1 MRREKTVT
9 SPAGESVRPL
19 DATPRRTVAV
29 IAAVVWMAL
38 VLGLYYWVHKPLTP
52 ALAVA
57 LGGALLDLAV
67 AAGFAAIAAG
77 LGRRLLKP
85 LDLSG
90 WSAAERLALNGML
103 GLGALSLI
111 VALVGIA
118 ALNAL
123 SVALVLALAGVWA
136 RREIGAWLREARGWL
151 RGSLPASGWER
162 TLAQFAFVLLALAL
176 LLATLPPRGGTR

>member
-57 LGGALLDLAV
+57 LGGALDL
-67 AAGFAAIAAG
+67 IARKERADQA
-77 LGRRLLKP
+77 LGRLDGITLEYEDWWCNVRPSNTEPLLRLNVEGK
-85 LDLSG
+85 G
-90 WSAAERLALNGML
+90 AATMADVRPD
-103 GLGALSLI
+103 SL
-111 VALVGIA
+111 
-118 ALNAL
+118 
-123 SVALVLALAGVWA
+123 
-136 RREIGAWLREARGWL
+136 
-151 RGSLPASGWER
+151 
-162 TLAQFAFVLLALAL
+162 QY
-176 LLATLPPRGGTR
+176 TR